1 MEYDLRYEL
10 VLIKVNGKFHSL
22 YLMFDRSTLL
32 TMKTS
37 KTGLK
42 TQEECGVWL
51 DPAQLKGR
59 AKQVGFFKLWTVAL
73 KYEQFAICLV
83 FNTFR

>member
-1 MEYDLRYEL
+1 
-10 VLIKVNGKFHSL
+10 
-22 YLMFDRSTLL
+22 
-32 TMKTS
+32 MKTS

-59 AKQVGFFKLWTVAL
+59 AKQVAQLWKVAL
-73 KYEQFAICLV
+73 KYDLFA
-83 FNTFR
+83 